1 MKYDAFSYI
10 TKDLV
15 GIYSR
20 LVELESCLALGSKD
34 VRFIGIWAM
43 RGMGKTTIV
52 RVVYH
57 MVSKEFEAHGF
68 IEDVREKF
76 EKYGLVPLQQKI
88 IDEVLKEKN
97 LKIEEEYDEVLEIK
111 NRLCCK
117 RILLVLDDVDKIK

>member
-97 LKIEEEYDEVLEIK
+97 LKIEEEYDEVLKIK
-111 NRLCCK
+111 NRLCRK